1 MMPGAGTL
9 EYGFVFWWLRL
20 RILLFCY
27 LFRFLPLHKER
38 SVFRG
43 KEFRPFLWLVCMLCL
58 EEVYRFD

>member
-27 LFRFLPLHKER
+27 LFRLFALRKR
-38 SVFRG
+38 RQ
-43 KEFRPFLWLVCMLCL
+43 FLWLVCMLCL